1 MNAIKF
7 ALAATVMAFSVTATA
22 QIVYI
27 PEFPAT
33 KSQTVQAPAVDTAS
47 TETVEAE
54 AKKAA

>member
-7 ALAATVMAFSVTATA
+7 ALAATVMASSVTATA